1 MILDIGRALSNPGV
15 EFPFTL
21 SASEMPAEDDDLPL
35 EDVRLTG
42 VMIGAGE
49 SVMVRGDLDAMVNAQ
64 CARCLKPLKVPM
76 SAPFDEVYVRE
87 VDPEDPEKLAYTG
100 SSLDLSEQ
108 VHAALVLN
116 MPIRFLC
123 REECP
128 GLCPACG
135 ADLNQGPCSCQK
147 ELPQQ
152 HPFSALQ
159 SLLTK
164 DEEV

>member
-15 EFPFTL
+15 EYPFSLT
-21 SASEMPAEDDDLPL
+21 ASEMPVDGDDLIP
-35 EDVRLTG
+35 EDVCLTG

-49 SVMVRGDLDAMVNAQ
+49 SVMVRGDLEVLVSVQ
-64 CARCLKPLKVPM
+64 CARCLKPLKVPV
-76 SAPFDEVYVRE
+76 SASFDEVYARE

-100 SSLDLSEQ
+100 SSLDVSEQ
-108 VHAALVLN
+108 VLAALVLN
-116 MPIRFLC
+116 MPMRFLC

-128 GLCPACG
+128 GLCPSCG
-135 ADLNQGPCSCQK
+135 ADLNRGPCSCQK

-152 HPFSALQ
+152 HPFSALP